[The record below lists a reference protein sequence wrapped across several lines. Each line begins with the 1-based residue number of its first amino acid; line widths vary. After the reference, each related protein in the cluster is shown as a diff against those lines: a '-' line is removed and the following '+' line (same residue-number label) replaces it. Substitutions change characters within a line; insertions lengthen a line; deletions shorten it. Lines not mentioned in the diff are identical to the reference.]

1 MTTPEPQA
9 TEPKPEASD
18 LGHFGPTPSDL
29 GITDCPVPVPW
40 WWVGD
45 ADWDSAYQA
54 RVQAEAE
61 PADQPVPFTLTPA
74 AGAALEAEAQAEWDE
89 PEWDSEDSNAYQDR
103 VEAGL
108 EPEAEL

>member
-9 TEPKPEASD
+9 TEPEASD
-18 LGHFGPTPSDL
+18 LGHFEPNPPDP
-29 GITDCPVPVPW
+29 GITDCPAPLPW

-54 RVQAEAE
+54 RVQAAAE
-61 PADQPVPFTLTPA
+61 PADQPVPFTLTA
-74 AGAALEAEAQAEWDE
+74 RAEAELTAEPDPEAGLE
-89 PEWDSEDSNAYQDR
+89 PEWDDADSNAYQDR